1 MTWAIAI
8 AIIGII
14 IKLLTALPSVGVEW
28 LESKFALHPKLNPID
43 VTVTF
48 KGKSLEEEDKLRF
61 IAYFNEASFLK
72 KYFMIKGN
80 EKFFLEPETNVI
92 PFVINLKKG
101 KKDVNF
107 FVYSYDDH
115 VDVVKQY
122 KKNVNAYSLSSDSL
136 QKFTVSTRD
145 LVSM

>member
-61 IAYFNEASFLK
+61 IAYFNEASFLQ

-122 KKNVNAYSLSSDSL
+122 KKNVNAYSLSSDCL